1 MYVVSGAR
9 HSVNPTDYLGLNSV
23 SLGRPV
29 EWKGLDWHGY
39 LYLHAGQKLLDYVK
53 VNNIDVAVIY
63 TYLDVCPSSLS
74 DAGKDIVEDGMV
86 HVYKLCD
93 RVMNE

>member
-9 HSVNPTDYLGLNSV
+9 HSVNPTDYPGLNSV

-29 EWKGLDWHGY
+29 ERKGHDWHGY